1 MMVLGAI
8 VEGVYGQLA
17 RGRRR
22 YDGGER
28 IRGDFMVRDCLG
40 GPVLVGFLTLSPVTL
55 LAGSSLQVPG
65 THWRCSLWPGTF
77 GGAFNQSC
85 QQKACSISPGWLG
98 VMGKLG
104 EL

>member
-1 MMVLGAI
+1 MVLGAI

-55 LAGSSLQVPG
+55 LAGSSFQVPG
-65 THWRCSLWPGTF
+65 THWRCSLWPRDLWWGLQPVLPAR
-77 GGAFNQSC
+77 GLLNLSRLARRKG
-85 QQKACSISPGWLG
+85 
-98 VMGKLG
+98 
-104 EL
+104 